1 MTQDNMTQDGDNVI
15 ICPRTGTIDSH
26 ALTRNMTQDGA
37 DSSDHCTHWKDVVQC
52 LDIP

>member
-1 MTQDNMTQDGDNVI
+1 MLFSILSLV
-15 ICPRTGTIDSH
+15 
-26 ALTRNMTQDGA
+26 LTVLFVVFIFWCISSFWAWLA